1 MLWYLGTRTVA
12 VSVELFNYNGI
23 VVFFLFCIVISLLI
37 EKDRSIII
45 GPVRLQSVH
54 PLGNRK
60 NVNGSAGRTPL

>member
-54 PLGNRK
+54 PLANRK